1 MTKCLNFIA
10 ADNAKDGSLP
20 YLEHYVGIVFKRGTS
35 NGGEENTTNEYVKM
49 IGNENLIKEGAF
61 LNMLKAG
68 LVKDA
73 RVVVYL
79 NQNDWTKLED
89 GSPSDLT
96 GKDGTDVYLCHDNL
110 YLINGGEDPV
120 YEVYAVSSEPFSDE
134 FGNVA
139 KLCPMGGIPVDY
151 GVVKDGK
158 LRQIRD
164 DSVLGTQS
172 TTAVAC
178 DSIYGPDHRGG
189 FPTTSLSRYAYEA
202 AARALNDDAN
212 SNVPYMNET
221 CFDIEFIV
229 AWMYIEFRSKH
240 INKFVGHGITSNQ
253 VPTAADWGKVSGCKI
268 TDDGVDKFFTL
279 GTTVYKHGGTTTSG
293 NMWQLINGSY
303 PLLKTFESQLS
314 GNLEKVKNS
323 DGEIIS
329 APMTGIYT
337 KTFSFVATFALTST
351 SEAKEY
357 TVTVVLRNPV
367 VRGKSNLFG
376 QLLSWYSGYELTRT
390 IDAENNQHHMVYR
403 AKSIEDCVK
412 DASDA
417 NFDYETK
424 YEQLGELPVVAYNL
438 GINYAKNSFIA
449 KDGVNAAL
457 AKEQVAAG
465 GMITNYDAAFYW
477 NDNTTMPSGT
487 TKQRKGSSF
496 GGAASYGTAS
506 LRFARVSHS
515 PSHSYTTRGSAP
527 RVALRSV

>member
-1 MTKCLNFIA
+1 MGKCLIITA
-10 ADNAKDGSLP
+10 ADKAKDGSLP

-49 IGNENLIKEGAF
+49 IGNENLIKDGTF

-73 RVVVYL
+73 RVVAYL

-89 GSPSDLT
+89 GTPSDLT
-96 GKDGTDVYLCHDNL
+96 GKDGTDVYLCHDDL
-110 YLINGGEDPV
+110 YVINGGTDPV
-120 YEVYAVSSEPFSDE
+120 YEVYAVSSEPFSYNND
-134 FGNVA
+134 VA
-139 KLCPMGGIPVDY
+139 KLVPMGGIPVDY

-172 TTAVAC
+172 TTAVAA
-178 DSIYGPDHRGG
+178 SNIYGPDHRGG
-189 FPTTSLSRYAYEA
+189 FPTTSMSRYGYEA
-202 AARALNDDAN
+202 AARALNGDSN

-253 VPTAADWGKVSGCKI
+253 VPTAADWGKVSGWKI
-268 TDDGVDKFFTL
+268 TDDGVNKFFTL
-279 GTTVYKHGGTTTSG
+279 GTIVYKHGGTTTSG
-293 NMWQLINGSY
+293 NMWQLINGSF

-376 QLLSWYSGYELTRT
+376 HLLSWYSGYELTRT
-390 IDAENNQHHMVYR
+390 IDSENNQHHMVYR

-412 DASDA
+412 DASDT

-449 KDGVNAAL
+449 KDGVNTVL
-457 AKEQVAAG
+457 AKEQVAVG
-465 GMITNYDAAFYW
+465 GMSTNYDAAYYW
-477 NDNTTMPSGT
+477 NDNTTMPSDT

-496 GGAASYGTAS
+496 GGHALIASAS
-506 LRFARVSHS
+506 LRFAHVSTS
-515 PSHSYTTRGSAP
+515 PSAALTSRGSAP

>member
-1 MTKCLNFIA
+1 MGKCLIITA
-10 ADNAKDGSLP
+10 ADKAKDGSLP
-20 YLEHYVGIVFKRGTS
+20 YLENYVGIVFKRGTS
-35 NGGEENTTNEYVKM
+35 NGGEENTTKEYVKM
-49 IGNENLIKEGAF
+49 IGNENLIKENTF
-61 LNMLKAG
+61 LNMMKVG
-68 LVKDA
+68 LVKNA
-73 RVVVYL
+73 RVIAYL

-89 GSPSDLT
+89 GTPSDLT
-96 GKDGTDVYLCHDNL
+96 GKDGTDVYLCHDDV
-110 YLINGGEDPV
+110 YMINGGSDPD
-120 YEVYAVSSEPFSDE
+120 YEVYAISNEPFSYNDE
-134 FGNVA
+134 AA
-139 KLCPMGGIPVDY
+139 KLVPMGGIPVDY
-151 GVVKDGK
+151 GVIKDGK

-253 VPTAADWGKVSGCKI
+253 VPTAADWGKVSGWKI
-268 TDDGVDKFFTL
+268 TDNGVDKFFIL

-293 NMWQLINGSY
+293 NMWQLINGSF

-376 QLLSWYSGYELTRT
+376 QLLNWYSGYELTRT

-438 GINYAKNSFIA
+438 RINYAKNSFIA

-457 AKEQVAAG
+457 AKEQVAVG
-465 GMITNYDAAFYW
+465 GMITNYDAAFCW

-487 TKQRKGSSF
+487 TKQRKGLSF
-496 GGAASYGTAS
+496 GGNALDGAVS
-506 LRFARVSHS
+506 LRSANVTIS
-515 PSHSYTTRGSAP
+515 PSGAATNRGSAP

>member
-1 MTKCLNFIA
+1 MGKCLIITA
-10 ADNAKDGSLP
+10 ADKAKDGSLP
-20 YLEHYVGIVFKRGTS
+20 YLENYVGIVFKRGTS
-35 NGGEENTTNEYVKM
+35 NGGEENTTKEYVKM
-49 IGNENLIKEGAF
+49 IGNENLIKENTF
-61 LNMLKAG
+61 LNMMKVG
-68 LVKDA
+68 LVKNA
-73 RVVVYL
+73 RVIAYL

-89 GSPSDLT
+89 GTPSDLT
-96 GKDGTDVYLCHDNL
+96 GKDGTDVYLCHDDV
-110 YLINGGEDPV
+110 YMINGGSDPD
-120 YEVYAVSSEPFSDE
+120 YEVYAISNEPFSYNGE
-134 FGNVA
+134 AA
-139 KLCPMGGIPVDY
+139 KLVPMGGIPVDY

-253 VPTAADWGKVSGCKI
+253 VPTAADWGKVSGWKI
-268 TDDGVDKFFTL
+268 TDDSVDKFFTL

-293 NMWQLINGSY
+293 NMWQLINGSF

-457 AKEQVAAG
+457 AKEQVAVG

-487 TKQRKGSSF
+487 TKQRKGSFF
-496 GGAASYGTAS
+496 GGHANFGSAS
-506 LRFARVSHS
+506 LRFAHVYAS
-515 PSHSYTTRGSAP
+515 PSNASPHRGSAP

>member
-35 NGGEENTTNEYVKM
+35 NGGEENTTDEYVKM

-73 RVVVYL
+73 RVVAYL

-164 DSVLGTQS
+164 DSVLGIQS
-172 TTAVAC
+172 ATAVAC

-189 FPTTSLSRYAYEA
+189 FPTTSMSRYAYEA

-253 VPTAADWGKVSGCKI
+253 VPTAADWGKVTGWKV
-268 TDDGVDKFFTL
+268 TDDGVDKYFTL
-279 GTTVYKHGGTTTSG
+279 GTNVYKHGGTTTSG
-293 NMWQLINGSY
+293 SMWMLMNNQC

-351 SEAKEY
+351 AEAKEY

-390 IDAENNQHHMVYR
+390 IDSENNQHHVVYR

-412 DASDA
+412 DASDK

-424 YEQLGELPVVAYNL
+424 YEQLGELPVVAYNS
-438 GINYAKNSFIA
+438 GIGFAKNSFIA
-449 KDGVNAAL
+449 KDGVNTAL
-457 AKEQVAAG
+457 AKEQVTVG
-465 GMITNYDAAFYW
+465 GMITNYDAAIYW
-477 NDNTTMPSGT
+477 NDSSAMPSGT
-487 TKQRKGSSF
+487 TKQRKGSCF
-496 GGAASYGTAS
+496 GGSAAAGADS
-506 LRFARVSHS
+506 LRSAAVSLSSSDAH
-515 PSHSYTTRGSAP
+515 PSRGSAP
-527 RVALRSV
+527 RVALRAV

>member
-1 MTKCLNFIA
+1 MTKCLNFTA

-35 NGGEENTTNEYVKM
+35 NGGEENTTDEYVKM

-73 RVVVYL
+73 RVVAYL

-89 GSPSDLT
+89 GTASDLT

-110 YLINGGEDPV
+110 YVINGGEDTV

-139 KLCPMGGIPVDY
+139 KLCPMGGIPVDF

-172 TTAVAC
+172 AVAVAC

-189 FPTTSLSRYAYEA
+189 FPTTSMSRYAYEA

-212 SNVPYMNET
+212 SNAPYMNET

-240 INKFVGHGITSNQ
+240 INKYVGHGITSNQ
-253 VPTAADWGKVSGCKI
+253 VPTSADWGKATGWKV
-268 TDDGVDKFFTL
+268 TDDGVDKYFTL
-279 GTTVYKHGGTTTSG
+279 GTTVYKHGGTTKSG
-293 NMWQLINGSY
+293 NMWQLMNGSC

-390 IDAENNQHHMVYR
+390 IDSENNQHHMVYR

-412 DASDA
+412 DASDT
-417 NFDYETK
+417 NFDYESK
-424 YEQLGELPVVAYNL
+424 YEQLGELPVVAYNA
-438 GINYAKNSFIA
+438 GIGYAKNSFIA
-449 KDGVNAAL
+449 KDGVNTAL
-457 AKEQVAAG
+457 AKEQVTVG
-465 GMITNYDAAFYW
+465 GMITNYDAAYYW
-477 NDNTTMPSGT
+477 NDSAAMPSGT
-487 TKQRKGSSF
+487 TKQRKGSCF
-496 GGAASYGTAS
+496 GSSALNGSVS
-506 LRFARVSHS
+506 LRAARVSSS
-515 PSHSYTTRGSAP
+515 PSLATADRGSAP

>member
-1 MTKCLNFIA
+1 MGKCLIITA
-10 ADNAKDGSLP
+10 ADKAKDGSLP
-20 YLEHYVGIVFKRGTS
+20 YLENYVGIVFKRGTS
-35 NGGEENTTNEYVKM
+35 NGGEENTTKEYVKM
-49 IGNENLIKEGAF
+49 IGNENLIKENTF
-61 LNMLKAG
+61 LNMMKVG
-68 LVKDA
+68 LVKNA
-73 RVVVYL
+73 RVIAYL

-89 GSPSDLT
+89 GTPSDLT
-96 GKDGTDVYLCHDNL
+96 GKDGTDVYLCHDDV
-110 YLINGGEDPV
+110 YMINGGSDPD
-120 YEVYAVSSEPFSDE
+120 YEVYAISNEPFSYNDE
-134 FGNVA
+134 AA
-139 KLCPMGGIPVDY
+139 KLVPMGGIPVDY
-151 GVVKDGK
+151 GVIKDGK

-172 TTAVAC
+172 KTAVAC

-293 NMWQLINGSY
+293 NMWQLINGSF

-403 AKSIEDCVK
+403 AKSIENCVK

-438 GINYAKNSFIA
+438 SINYAKNSFIA

-457 AKEQVAAG
+457 AKEQVAVG
-465 GMITNYDAAFYW
+465 GMITNYDAVFYW
-477 NDNTTMPSGT
+477 NDNTTMPFGT
-487 TKQRKGSSF
+487 TKQRKGSFF
-496 GGAASYGTAS
+496 GGSANGGTVS
-506 LRFARVSHS
+506 LRSAYVLNS
-515 PSHSYTTRGSAP
+515 PSNAFTNRGSAP

>member
-1 MTKCLNFIA
+1 MGKCLIITA
-10 ADNAKDGSLP
+10 ADKAKDGSLP
-20 YLEHYVGIVFKRGTS
+20 YLENYVGIVFKRGTS
-35 NGGEENTTNEYVKM
+35 NGGEENTTKEYVKM
-49 IGNENLIKEGAF
+49 IGNENLIKENTF
-61 LNMLKAG
+61 LNMMKVG
-68 LVKDA
+68 LVKNA
-73 RVVVYL
+73 RVIAYL

-89 GSPSDLT
+89 GTPSDLT
-96 GKDGTDVYLCHDNL
+96 GKDGTDVYLCHDDV
-110 YLINGGEDPV
+110 YMINGGSDPD
-120 YEVYAVSSEPFSDE
+120 YEVYAISNEPFSYNDE
-134 FGNVA
+134 AA
-139 KLCPMGGIPVDY
+139 KLVPMGGIPVDY
-151 GVVKDGK
+151 GVIKDGK

-172 TTAVAC
+172 MTAVAC
-178 DSIYGPDHRGG
+178 DSIYGSDHRGG

-293 NMWQLINGSY
+293 NMWQLINGSS

-438 GINYAKNSFIA
+438 SINYAKNSFIA

-457 AKEQVAAG
+457 AKEQVAVG

-477 NDNTTMPSGT
+477 NDNTTMPFGT
-487 TKQRKGSSF
+487 TKQRKGSAF
-496 GGAASYGTAS
+496 GGIAHTGPSS
-506 LRFARVSHS
+506 LRYAAVSNS
-515 PSHSYTTRGSAP
+515 PSTAYTTRGSAP